1 MGASLFHLTAV
12 FVAVHVIPC
21 QTVCSRQA
29 SLEWHLKQ
37 HTIQMNWTLI
47 GSICKSVSECWDSQR
62 GDESTGNPFNF
73 PQICPL
79 QLQHGDKLL
88 MSADETL
95 KSYGIRLL
103 NVSKDNFESCSTSG
117 QIKDQFLFPHN
128 INESEQVEAKWLVPG
143 HHYFVALHDGDMQLC
158 KLGLRLNVSV
168 KPQLCQGSPLLRL
181 CSGSGI
187 CQTGL
192 WEGAYHCRCHH
203 HYSGRFCEKSDACL
217 DNPCENKGVCLSN
230 GSTDP
235 NHRTYKC
242 LCPPHFTGV
251 NCSEIVGKENC
262 DRICRNGTCVQVL
275 PASFKC
281 ICTTGF
287 SGPPCEKRKAPCD
300 PNPCRNGGVCEESTT
315 GFVCHCP
322 ERFGGLYCN
331 SRVDYDCMSHACQ
344 EEQICRERASE
355 CVCADGNV
363 VPACRRQQNLCSPS
377 PCLNNATCVSMGNYY
392 VCRCLRGFS
401 GKNCEEIIDYCRL
414 LNINCLNEGLCLR
427 IIGGYQCV
435 CAPGWIGEFCQYVG
449 DACLIKPNI
458 CFNGATCITT
468 SEPSSLPQY
477 TCKCPLGFTG
487 ANCETDINE
496 CDSSPC
502 QHNGTCSDLLG
513 HYECQC
519 PTGFLG
525 KNCEVDIDACALPN
539 NTCPPRTQCLDLPD
553 GLEYTCRLPCP
564 QNLQPCANGGRC
576 VLNNARS
583 YTCVCTPG
591 WSGQDCRINVNDCVQ
606 HWCQNG
612 ATCVDEID
620 GYSCLCPRGYTG
632 VYCEEDIDYCVGH
645 RCSEHGVCLDQRYNF
660 TCRCM
665 LGFEGSLCE
674 VETNECNSFPCS
686 SGATCVD
693 LISDYQCHCPPGFE
707 GRTCSENVNDCWSQP
722 CLHGGSCMDL
732 INDYICHCPLGFKGK
747 DCSVDI
753 DLCSFGMCSEHTL
766 ICAETKDGQ
775 NVSCTCERGF
785 GGSFCEVNLNECE
798 SKPCQNGGI
807 CVDGIDLYQCFCSE
821 GFGGLN
827 CEINYDECVHG
838 YCANNSTCIDLV
850 ADYKCICPSG
860 FAGKNC
866 STSVSACASDVEFCQ
881 NGGTCS
887 HSLTGEIQC
896 ICPPGYHGNDCSSS
910 VNQCVSNP
918 CDPKGT
924 LFCEELANT
933 SRCVCQHGYT
943 GPHCKTPIN
952 HCVDGLCQHGS
963 VCVDLSRG
971 FKCDCLPG
979 LTGQFC
985 EINTDDCEE
994 KPCGV
999 LSICKDAL
1007 NGYNCFCAPGFI
1019 GNSCEIEVNEC
1030 LSQPCRNGGSC
1041 TDELNS
1047 FSCHCPLGITGNY
1060 CEVNVDE
1067 CISSPCLHSATCV
1080 DLVHGYG
1087 CVCMPGFTGT
1097 NCEIDIDECASSPCK
1112 NGATCIDQ
1120 PGNYFCQC
1128 VAPFKGHNCEFL
1140 PCEASNPCENGAVC
1154 VEELDQEH
1162 FPLGFR
1168 CHCRRG
1174 FTGPRCEINV
1184 DDCSSSP
1191 CFHGFCYDVVD
1202 GFYCLCNPGYAGL
1215 RCEQDI
1221 DDCVNNLC
1229 STNSTCKDLHL
1240 SYECECHS
1248 GWEGEFCQQ
1257 EIDECLSQPCKN
1269 NATCTDLL
1277 NSYKCL
1283 CSPGWTGVDCA
1294 EDVNECD
1301 SGPCLN
1307 GAQCQESNLP
1317 GEFSCTCPPFFS
1329 GPLCNQPYD
1338 PCDPFHNPCLNNS
1351 TCLTRSN
1358 GTASCR
1364 CPAGF
1369 EGSWCEIDTNECSS
1383 NPCQNQ
1389 GDCVDRVN
1397 SYSCECNVGFSGL
1410 YCEEDINECASSPCL
1425 NAAICQDLVNE
1436 FHCICPPG
1444 YFGTLCDLDVNEC
1457 EVSPCLHEGIC
1468 INTPGGFKCVCRP
1481 GYSGV
1486 LCDVNIDEC
1495 VSNPCRNSG
1504 RCIDA
1509 PNRYQCLCPDGFIGL
1524 HCETNTDECMSAPC
1538 LHGSCK
1544 DGMYSYSCLCE
1555 SGWTGSRCETNIDDC
1570 TSIPCLNGGSCVDL
1584 IDKYACFCQDGYT
1597 GKACENDIDV
1607 CKDATFNVSLCFN
1620 GATCLDGEGSNFTCS
1635 CPPGFMGDF
1644 CEVDVNE
1651 CCSAPCHNGAI
1662 CQDLINSYVCHCR
1675 SGWTGLHCEDD
1686 INECLP
1692 QPCNQGICIQ
1702 NDPGYGYTCFCRP
1715 GFVGRNCEH
1724 NYDDCLLNP
1733 CPEAFSCVDGINKV
1747 SCLPPVTDAVPLV
1760 TVVKNITRGSTPRVP
1775 TPTLNPTPTAEQSTD
1790 SSYVHYFGNSYLEFE
1805 GTDLSTLNN
1814 ITVRF
1819 QTQVAQGTILY
1830 VDQGPVNGDFF
1841 FMKLYILDGILQYA
1855 FSCNEEE
1862 EVTRIRT
1869 LVRVDDGKVHIVN
1882 IRQRLTPC
1890 EAELTLSGYDKIKS
1904 TASNYWLGHMMQR
1917 INHVFIGGLPQQ
1929 YLTNQRAKPFH
1940 NYTGCI
1946 EIIEI
1951 NKLSSFYASDA
1962 IAGSNTDQCRYTLH
1976 AIEASTTGSSS
1987 LTTQSTASDTV
1998 NTTTMA
2004 APTQTPKHPLHEPQ
2018 VCLDGLCR
2026 NGGTCHELQVPGGV
2040 LPSCHCPLHFTG
2052 TFCEKDT
2059 TVYIPSFDGT
2069 SYLEL
2074 QPLAFFLQPSGASNN
2089 LPTTVKDSTV
2099 ILYLTVKTRST
2110 QGTILYTQE
2119 QNFVDQFLHVF
2130 LQDGIPVAKLGCGVS
2145 HVLSAAADKNIN
2157 NNRWMPITIRYNLPV
2172 GKQGGS
2178 CVIEISA
2185 DNGTAQRLEEN
2196 VSHPLSEGAFGPIFL
2211 GDVSSHWE
2219 MHDRSTKGARRF
2231 IGCIRELQVNSK
2243 EIYLVGE
2250 AVRGRNIKN
2259 CDPPVCQ
2266 HLPCRNGGTCVSD
2279 TEDWFCECP
2288 PLYTGR
2294 LCQFTACERNPCG
2307 HGATCIPKSSLEA
2320 VCLCPYGRQGL
2331 LCDETINIT
2340 RARFSGSDEFG
2351 YTSFVGYSSIPSLS
2365 FFYEFRLKFTLA
2377 NNSSAVKDNLM
2388 LFAGHKGQGN
2398 DGDDFLVLGLR
2409 NGRVVHKFNL
2419 GSGVAAIVSDQLNPQ
2434 INIHTVTF
2442 GRSKKTGWLKVDGQ
2456 RNRTGSSPGP
2466 LVGLNVFNQLF
2477 LGGYNE
2483 YTPELLPL
2491 GSRFR
2496 HGFQGCIFDV
2506 QFCTRRDRKF
2516 RALGEPAGHPAFG
2529 RNVGQCGVTPCVH
2542 VQCKNGGT
2550 CVDSGSSVYCQ
2561 CTLGWK
2567 GALCSETV
2575 SVCDVEHSPP
2585 PLCAPGSTC
2594 IPLPNGYTCQCPLG
2608 TAGLYCEKAV
2618 TISDPFFS
2626 GNQSSWM
2633 SFRPMSIRHRTVLQL
2648 QFQPLSPEGILVYTA
2663 QHLSARSGDFFC
2675 LSLTSGF
2682 VQLRF
2687 NLGDG
2692 IHILQSVERVDSR
2705 GRTWHT
2711 VEAGRI
2717 GHQGFLS
2724 LDNKVVRENG
2734 TEGMTTLDVAT
2745 DIFVGGVPT
2754 LSFVSTDA
2762 TAGEPVGFT
2771 GGLRE
2776 LIVNGQEFELT
2787 ETGAIN
2793 GANVGDWDGTAC
2805 GYKVCQ
2811 NGGRCLATGS
2821 DSFTCVCLPSWTGS
2835 VCNRSV
2841 SCVDN
2846 ICKHGSL
2853 CAPSSVTSYRCICP
2867 LGWGGRYCD
2876 TEIATDTLKFVGNTY
2891 VKYWDPRYN
2900 TRNFKYTQV
2909 SFSFH
2914 TSSNDSLI
2922 MWMGKAEHEDD
2933 DYLAVGLEGGHLK
2946 VAVNL
2951 GERLSPPMTFRNFTL
2966 CCNRWHNVSV
2976 SLNSTII
2983 QVFLNNKRVLFKDV
2997 DPFERYVALN
3007 YGGQLYFGGFELYRN
3022 LSIVTSGLFSK
3033 AFKGNLR
3040 DVYLFKDT
3048 KPLLLLKNSEGF
3060 NVYEGNE

>member
-1 MGASLFHLTAV
+1 MMGPSSFPLIAM
-12 FVAVHVIPC
+12 FVTVHVIRC
-21 QTVCSRQA
+21 QTICNQQA
-29 SLEWHLKQ
+29 SVEWHVQQ
-37 HTIQMNWTLI
+37 HTIRMNWTLM
-47 GSICKSVSECWDSQR
+47 GNLCRSFSDCWDFQGGEELS
-62 GDESTGNPFNF
+62 GLPFNF

-88 MSADETL
+88 MTADETL
-95 KSYGIRLL
+95 TSYGIRLL
-103 NVSKDNFESCSTSG
+103 NVSKNEFESCSTFEPK
-117 QIKDQFLFPHN
+117 KDQFLFQN
-128 INESEQVEAKWLVPG
+128 NLYESEQVEGKWLSPG
-143 HHYFVALHDGDMQLC
+143 HHYFIALHEGDTQLC

-168 KPQLCQGSPLLRL
+168 KAQLCRASPLLRL
-181 CSGSGI
+181 CSGNGV

-192 WEGAYHCRCHH
+192 WEGAYHCQCRH

-217 DNPCENKGVCLSN
+217 DNPCQNKGVCLSN

-242 LCPPHFTGV
+242 LCPPHYTGV
-251 NCSEIVGKENC
+251 NCSEVVGKENC
-262 DRICRNGTCVQVL
+262 DRICENGKCIQVSST
-275 PASFKC
+275 SFKC
-281 ICTTGF
+281 ICD
-287 SGPPCEKRKAPCD
+287 SGISDPPCDRTPCD
-300 PNPCRNGGVCEESTT
+300 PNPCRNEGVCEENPN
-315 GFVCHCP
+315 GFTCRCP
-322 ERFGGLYCN
+322 ESFGGLHCE
-331 SRVDYDCMSHACQ
+331 SQVDYDCLRYSCR
-344 EEQICRERASE
+344 EDQICTAGDQSSE
-355 CVCADGNV
+355 CVCADGNM

-377 PCLNNATCVSMGNYY
+377 PCLNNATCVSRGNHYI
-392 VCRCLRGFS
+392 CRCLRGFS
-401 GKNCEEIIDYCRL
+401 GKNCEDIIDYCRL
-414 LNINCLNEGLCLR
+414 LNINCLNEGLCLS

-435 CAPGWIGEFCQYVG
+435 CAQGWIGEFCQYVG
-449 DACLIKPNI
+449 DACLIKPNS
-458 CFNGATCITT
+458 CLNGATCITT
-468 SEPSSLPQY
+468 SQPSSPPQY
-477 TCKCPLGFTG
+477 TCKCPVGFTG
-487 ANCETDINE
+487 ANCESEINE

-502 QHNGTCSDLLG
+502 QHNGTCSDLPG
-513 HYECQC
+513 RYECQC
-519 PTGFLG
+519 PTGFQG
-525 KNCEVDIDACALPN
+525 KNCEFDIDACALPN
-539 NTCPPRTQCLDLPD
+539 NTCPPTTQCLDLPD
-553 GLEYTCRLPCP
+553 GLGFTCRVPCP

-576 VLNNARS
+576 VLNNASS
-583 YTCVCTPG
+583 YTCICAPG
-591 WSGQDCRINVNDCVQ
+591 WSGQNCRINVNDCVQ

-632 VYCEEDIDYCVGH
+632 IYCEEDIDYCVDH
-645 RCSEHGVCLDQRYNF
+645 RCSEHAVCLDQLYNF

-665 LGFEGSLCE
+665 LGYEGPLCE
-674 VETNECNSFPCS
+674 LETNECNSFPCAN
-686 SGATCVD
+686 GATCVD
-693 LISDYQCHCPPGFE
+693 LISDYRCHCPPGFE
-707 GRTCSENVNDCWSQP
+707 GKNCAENVNDCSLQP
-722 CLHGGSCMDL
+722 CLNGGSCVDL

-753 DLCSFGMCSEHTL
+753 DLCSFGLCSEHTL
-766 ICAETKDGQ
+766 ICAETKGGQ
-775 NVSCTCERGF
+775 NVSCTCQKGF

-798 SKPCQNGGI
+798 SEPCLNDGV
-807 CVDGIDLYQCFCSE
+807 CVDGIDLYQCLCSE

-850 ADYKCICPSG
+850 ADYECICPPG

-866 STSVSACASDVEFCQ
+866 SVSSCVSDVEICK
-881 NGGTCS
+881 NGGTCIP
-887 HSLTGEIQC
+887 TAAGEIYC
-896 ICPPGYHGNDCSSS
+896 ICPSGYHGSDCSSS

-918 CDPKGT
+918 CDPEGT
-924 LFCEELANT
+924 LLCEELANT
-933 SRCVCQHGYT
+933 YSCVCRHGYT
-943 GPHCKTPIN
+943 GMHCKTLIK

-963 VCVDLSRG
+963 VCVDQSGG

-979 LTGQFC
+979 LTGHFC
-985 EINTDDCEE
+985 EINIDDCEAQ
-994 KPCGV
+994 PCGV
-999 LSICKDAL
+999 LSICEDSL
-1007 NGYNCFCAPGFI
+1007 NGYSCFCAPGFI
-1019 GNSCEIEVNEC
+1019 GNSCETEVNEC
-1030 LSQPCRNGGSC
+1030 LSQPCHNGGSC
-1041 TDELNS
+1041 IDELNA
-1047 FSCHCPLGITGNY
+1047 FSCLCLPGITGEY

-1067 CISSPCLHSATCV
+1067 CLSSPCQHNATCV
-1080 DLVHGYG
+1080 DLVHGYE
-1087 CVCMPGFTGT
+1087 CVCKFGFTGT
-1097 NCEIDIDECASSPCK
+1097 MCELDIDECASAPCK

-1154 VEELDQEH
+1154 VEELDQDR

-1184 DDCSSSP
+1184 DECSSNP

-1221 DDCVNNLC
+1221 DDCVNSLC
-1229 STNSTCKDLHL
+1229 STNSVCKDLHL
-1240 SYECECHS
+1240 SYECVCHP

-1277 NSYKCL
+1277 NSYKCS

-1294 EDVNECD
+1294 EDMNECD

-1307 GAQCQESNLP
+1307 GAQCQESHIP

-1338 PCDPFHNPCLNNS
+1338 PCDPLHSPCLNNS
-1351 TCLTRSN
+1351 TCLTRSD

-1364 CPAGF
+1364 CPPGF
-1369 EGSWCEIDTNECSS
+1369 EGSRCEIDTNECSS

-1389 GDCVDRVN
+1389 GQCVDRVN
-1397 SYSCECNVGFSGL
+1397 SYSCDCTTGFSGL
-1410 YCEEDINECASSPCL
+1410 HCEDDINECASNPCH
-1425 NAAICQDLVNE
+1425 NTGICQDLVNK
-1436 FHCICPPG
+1436 FNCICPPG

-1468 INTPGGFKCVCRP
+1468 INTLGGFKCVCRP
-1481 GYSGV
+1481 GYSGSR
-1486 LCDVNIDEC
+1486 CDIDIDEC
-1495 VSNPCRNSG
+1495 ASNPCQNGG

-1509 PNRYQCLCPDGFIGL
+1509 SNRYSCLCPDGYSGL
-1524 HCETNTDECMSAPC
+1524 DCETNINDCLSRPC
-1538 LHGSCK
+1538 LHGSCV
-1544 DGMYSYSCLCE
+1544 DGIFSYSCLCE
-1555 SGWTGSRCETNIDDC
+1555 SGWTGSRCETNIDEC
-1570 TSIPCLNGGSCVDL
+1570 ASSPCLNGGSCVDL

-1597 GKACENDIDV
+1597 GKTCESDIDV
-1607 CKDATFNVSLCFN
+1607 CKEAAFNVSLCFN

-1733 CPEAFSCVDGINKV
+1733 CPEAFSCIDGINKV
-1747 SCLPPVTDAVPLV
+1747 SCLPPVTNAVPL
-1760 TVVKNITRGSTPRVP
+1760 TTAVKNITGSSTPRAL
-1775 TPTLNPTPTAEQSTD
+1775 TPTLSATPTVEESAD
-1790 SSYVHYFGNSYLEFE
+1790 WSYVHYFGTSYLEFE
-1805 GTDLSTLNN
+1805 GIDLNALNN
-1814 ITVRF
+1814 ITLRF
-1819 QTQVAQGTILY
+1819 QTQATQGTILY
-1830 VDQGPVNGDFF
+1830 VDQGPAKGDFF
-1841 FMKLYILDGILQYA
+1841 FMKVSILDGFLQYA
-1855 FSCNEEE
+1855 FCCNEDED
-1862 EVTRIRT
+1862 VTQIST
-1869 LVRVDDGKVHIVN
+1869 LIRVDDGKVHIVR
-1882 IRQRLTPC
+1882 IRQLLAPC
-1890 EAELTLSGYDKIKS
+1890 EAELTLSGHEKIKS
-1904 TASNYWLGHMMQR
+1904 PASNYWLGHIIQR
-1917 INHVFIGGLPQQ
+1917 
-1929 YLTNQRAKPFH
+1929 TNQIFTGGVPERYLPNQKAKPFH
-1940 NYTGCI
+1940 NFTGCI

-1951 NKLSSFYASDA
+1951 NTRRSFFTSDA
-1962 IAGSNTDQCRYTLH
+1962 FAGSNIDQCRYSLY
-1976 AIEASTTGSSS
+1976 AIEAATISSSS
-1987 LTTQSTASDTV
+1987 LTTQSSIADRV
-1998 NTTTMA
+1998 NTTTAA
-2004 APTQTPKHPLHEPQ
+2004 APTQTPLQPLYEPQ
-2018 VCLDGLCR
+2018 VCRDGFCR
-2026 NGGTCHELQVPGGV
+2026 NGGTCHQLQLPVGA

-2059 TVYIPSFDGT
+2059 TVYMPSFDGT

-2074 QPLAFFLQPSGASNN
+2074 QPFASFLQLSGASNN
-2089 LPTTVKDSTV
+2089 LPATVKDTTV
-2099 ILYLTVKTRST
+2099 IVDLTVKTRAT
-2110 QGTILYTQE
+2110 QGTLLYTQE
-2119 QNFVDQFLHVF
+2119 QNFGERFLHVF
-2130 LQDGIPVAKLGCGVS
+2130 LQDGSPVAKLGCGGGQ
-2145 HVLSAAADKNIN
+2145 VLNAASDSTIN
-2157 NNRWMPITIRYNLPV
+2157 NNRWMPVTVRYNLPV
-2172 GKQGGS
+2172 GKQGGL
-2178 CVIEISA
+2178 CMIEIAA
-2185 DNGTAQRLEEN
+2185 DNGTAQRLEEY
-2196 VSHPLSEGAFGPIFL
+2196 VSHPMSEVIFGPIFL

-2219 MHDRSTKGARRF
+2219 MHDGTTRGSRRF
-2231 IGCIRELQVNSK
+2231 IGCIRDLRVNSK
-2243 EIYLVGE
+2243 EIYLLGE

-2279 TEDWFCECP
+2279 AEDWFCECP

-2294 LCQFTACERNPCG
+2294 LCQFNACVRNPCG
-2307 HGATCIPKSSLEA
+2307 HGATCIPKSPLEA

-2331 LCDETINIT
+2331 LCEESINIT

-2351 YTSFVGYSSIPSLS
+2351 YTSFVAYSSLPSLS
-2365 FFYEFRLKFTLA
+2365 LFYEFKLKFMLA

-2409 NGRVVHKFNL
+2409 NNRVVHRFNL
-2419 GSGVAAIVSDQLNPQ
+2419 GSGIATIVSNPLNPG
-2434 INIHTVTF
+2434 INVHTVIF
-2442 GRSKKTGWLKVDGQ
+2442 GRSRNIGWLKVDGQ

-2477 LGGYNE
+2477 VGGYNE

-2516 RALGEPAGHPAFG
+2516 QVMGRPAFG
-2529 RNVGQCGVTPCVH
+2529 RSVGQCGVTPCAH
-2542 VQCKNGGT
+2542 VQCRNGGT

-2561 CTLGWK
+2561 CPLGWK
-2567 GALCSETV
+2567 GALCSETL

-2585 PLCAPGSTC
+2585 PLCALGSTC
-2594 IPLPNGYTCQCPLG
+2594 IPLPSGYTCQCPLG
-2608 TAGLYCEKAV
+2608 TAGLYCDRAV

-2633 SFRPMSIRHRTVLQL
+2633 SFPPLSVRHRTVLQL
-2648 QFQPLSPEGILVYTA
+2648 QFQPLSPDGILVYTA
-2663 QHLSARSGDFFC
+2663 QHLGARAGDFFC

-2692 IHILQSVERVDSR
+2692 THILKSVDRVDSH

-2711 VEAGRI
+2711 VKAGRL

-2724 LDNKVVRENG
+2724 LDGTEVRENG
-2734 TEGMTTLDVAT
+2734 TEGMATLDVAT
-2745 DIFVGGVPT
+2745 DIYVGGVST
-2754 LSFVSTDA
+2754 LSYVSTDA
-2762 TAGEPVGFT
+2762 TEGEPVGFT
-2771 GGLRE
+2771 GGVRE
-2776 LIVNGQEFELT
+2776 LIINDQEFELT
-2787 ETGAIN
+2787 ESGAVSGVNI
-2793 GANVGDWDGTAC
+2793 GDWDGTAC

-2811 NGGRCLATGS
+2811 HGGRCLAVGT
-2821 DSFTCVCLPSWTGS
+2821 DSFTCVCPPSWTGS
-2835 VCNRSV
+2835 MCNQSV
-2841 SCVDN
+2841 SCVSH
-2846 ICKHGSL
+2846 ICKHSSL
-2853 CAPSSVTSYRCICP
+2853 CAPTSASSYRCLCS
-2867 LGWGGRYCD
+2867 LGWGGQYCD
-2876 TEIATDTLKFVGNTY
+2876 TEIATDTLKFVGNSY
-2891 VKYWDPRYN
+2891 VKYHDSRYN

-2909 SFSFH
+2909 SFSFL
-2914 TSSNDSLI
+2914 TRSNDSVI
-2922 MWMGKAEHEDD
+2922 MWMGKAKHEDD
-2933 DYLAVGLEGGHLK
+2933 DYLALGLEEGHLK
-2946 VAVNL
+2946 MAVNL
-2951 GERLSPPMTFRNFTL
+2951 GERLSLPITFRHVAL
-2966 CCNRWHNVSV
+2966 CCNRWHHVSV
-2976 SLNSTII
+2976 SLNSTVI
-2983 QVFLNNKRVLFKDV
+2983 QVFLNNKRILFQDV

-3007 YGGQLYFGGFELYRN
+3007 YGGQLYFGGFELHRN
-3022 LSIVTSGLFSK
+3022 VSAVTSGLFL
-3033 AFKGNLR
+3033 KGFEGSLKN
-3040 DVYLFKDT
+3040 VYLFKDI
-3048 KPLLLLKNSEGF
+3048 KPLLFLRDSEGF
-3060 NVYEGNE
+3060 NVYDGD